1 VNSVLERILETQQ
14 VSDGIRNLPL
24 SHPDFPNLPV
34 AVTEAEGALIQR
46 VIADIKPTT
55 SLEIGCAYG
64 VSTLYICET
73 LASLLDA
80 PRRHIVLDP
89 FQSTQWR
96 GIGVRNVRDAGF
108 VELLDF
114 KEQRSEL
121 ALPEL
126 LRDGVTIQLALVDGW
141 HTFDQV
147 MVEFYYLNRMLEVG
161 GVILF
166 DDADRRSVNRV
177 IRHALTYP
185 AHASMPA
192 PSRVA
197 DTPLDARAAPAGAG
211 VRLGCRHHRA
221 GGRAASR
228 LGSRNPRIVRRRSR
242 KSTTTC
248 GRVAGTVR
256 SDLHG
261 GANGLRGCCLERWS
275 AIMAPHTGSLKQE
288 LILELSEYFG
298 ISVAAVEAELAD
310 ATERFTEEWRAQVTD
325 PSMSV
330 LSRVLQRVEDGALRP
345 GAMARR
351 GLNSRGR

>member
-24 SHPDFPNLPV
+24 SHPDYPNLPV

-96 GIGVRNVRDAGF
+96 GIGVKNVRDAGF

-126 LRDGVTIQLALVDGW
+126 LSDGVRIQLALVDGW

-185 AHASMPA
+185 AY
-192 PSRVA
+192 RVY
-197 DTPLDARAAPAGAG
+197 AGAEPALPTRRSTLG
-211 VRLGCRHHRA
+211 RLRRALASVSAAGTIVRPDVLHRDWDLGI
-221 GGRAASR
+221 
-228 LGSRNPRIVRRRSR
+228 LGS
-242 KSTTTC
+242 C
-248 GRVAGTVR
+248 VAIQKIDDDVR
-256 SDLHG
+256 SSGWD
-261 GANGLRGCCLERWS
+261 
-275 AIMAPHTGSLKQE
+275 
-288 LILELSEYFG
+288 
-298 ISVAAVEAELAD
+298 
-310 ATERFTEEWRAQVTD
+310 RAF
-325 PSMSV
+325 
-330 LSRVLQRVEDGALRP
+330 
-345 GAMARR
+345 
-351 GLNSRGR
+351 